1 MKNPAL
7 LASALV
13 GALLSLFLLADR
25 SQSQDAKPGS
35 EPLKVLLVAGG
46 CCHDYEGQHK
56 ALFEGIQ
63 ARANVR
69 VDVWWTDDASVD
81 PPLTIY
87 DKADWAE
94 GYDLVIHD
102 ECAAGNK
109 DLEVMKRI
117 LDVHKTIPA
126 VHLHCAMH
134 SFRNG
139 TDQWFK
145 HLGIQSSRHGPRK
158 PIKIDYVDD
167 QHPITATLEDW
178 TTIDEELYNNVEIYD
193 AHPLAMGYQMVPK
206 DGKEVEETAVVAW
219 TNEKQGARSF
229 STTIGHVTETV
240 ADGRYLDLVTRGLLW
255 AADKLNDETL
265 GKPYTGENTITF
277 VKGKPKEEK
286 TKPSPKK
293 VSLGAPPKE
302 ATLVTVTASSE
313 ETGKSNFTWLAV
325 DGDKNTRWCAGGSSK
340 PQWIQ
345 LAFEKALDVS
355 GATVIWESQGT
366 PYQHKIEGSADGNNW
381 TLLADAT
388 GNEEK
393 GDSKHSFDAKG
404 IRFLKL
410 TCTGT
415 TNPGNWAS
423 VREIALAGP
432 KITQLFPKLDEKQ
445 KAFVAEAEK
454 KAADPHAKEGNITPK
469 IVALSPEKEAEILK
483 DVKVPEGFDVTL
495 FANSAAANYPV
506 YVTAAPNGDLYVSS
520 DGNGSLGRDPH
531 RGRVVRLRDTDGDG
545 KADQVTEFV
554 KDVDSPRGSVWD
566 HDRLILLHPPH
577 ITAYIDKDGD
587 GVAEDSQ
594 RLISNIAFDFSG
606 RPADHTTNDL
616 EMGIDGWIY
625 IAGGDFGFLK
635 ATGTD
640 GRELQHRGGGV
651 IRFRPD
657 GTGLELFAT
666 GTRNILAVP
675 TSPLLD
681 QFARDNTND
690 GGGWDVRFHHFTGLE
705 DHGYPR
711 MYKNFGDEHIQPLAD
726 YGGGSGCGGVYIHEP
741 GFPDEWKNA
750 PFTCDWGTGA
760 LWKHTVQ
767 RAGATFQEITEP
779 QPFIRMTRPTDADVD
794 GNSAVYQASW
804 KGATFKWEGPDV
816 GYLVRVTPAGF
827 QAEPLPDFEKMSD
840 AELVA
845 ALESPSHV
853 RTLAAQ
859 RTLLRREQ
867 NSETDQTML
876 ALAADESTDLGA
888 RVAAL
893 YAIAQRGTE
902 SADADAVLEKLT
914 ALPDNGALAPFVFR
928 AMGDLGIDAITAGK
942 SGPVAAEVFEP
953 ALQSHDSRT
962 IVEGMVAAARQ
973 RAVGTAPAIAAH
985 LGDKDP
991 RIAHTAF
998 RALAQLGASDACF
1011 AVIDDSNAPAGQ
1023 RQGALF
1029 ALMRMHDPKVVDG
1042 LLSRLASEFDAEKR
1056 RGLLSALCRLYHHEG
1071 EWTGDSWGTRPDT
1084 RGPYYQPEPW
1094 AETEKIDAALKQQLA
1109 KASPEDATFLVRE
1122 MSRNRIQSND
1132 ALDRVLTLA
1141 KENPKMIPEAMAQ
1154 LAAAS
1159 EPHPEG
1165 MPILMKA
1172 LGWHNDPDPAH
1183 HRTLADAV
1191 TVASKLNTGDVV
1203 IPSIHAITAM
1213 QRNLGTLQAAVKKA
1227 QEDPDPVKAK
1237 SDAKYARQALTDAQK
1252 QYETARDAFLSA
1264 PWLENQHQL
1273 IEDLATRKFENPETF
1288 WFNAALLNLA
1298 SRKGGSPES
1307 IEMTGKTL
1315 EKGWQNPQQR
1325 VLLIR
1330 AAAETKNRFL
1340 DDRIR
1345 IALNDPIK
1353 EVAQA
1358 AKAAANSL
1366 KIQAPGADKTP
1377 KIATIDPKKA
1387 QEMVVAHQGDVAL
1400 GEAVFARA
1408 TCVACHTVSQDEAQK
1423 GPYLGNIAE
1432 TYQRPELV
1440 LAILDPNASIA
1451 QGFKSVMI
1459 TLKDGTLGMGFVTDE
1474 QGEKV
1479 TIRDIA
1485 SQEHTYQKKD
1495 ISKREELPTSM
1506 MPPGLMA
1513 NFTVHEMASLVD
1525 YLQALAKKKK

>member
-7 LASALV
+7 VVCALV
-13 GALLSLFLLADR
+13 GAILSLFLFAGR
-25 SQSQDAKPGS
+25 SQDGEATKS

-69 VDVWWTDDASVD
+69 VDVWWTDDASVE
-81 PPLTIY
+81 PPLSLY
-87 DKADWAE
+87 EKDDWAK
-94 GYDLVIHD
+94 GYDVIIHD

-109 DLEVMKRI
+109 DLAVMKRI
-117 LDVHKTIPA
+117 LDVHKTVPA

-206 DGKEVEETAVVAW
+206 DGKEVEETAIVAW

-229 STTIGHVTETV
+229 STTIGHMTETV

-255 AADKLNDETL
+255 AADKLNDNYL
-265 GKPYTGENTITF
+265 GKTYTGENTITF
-277 VKGKPKEEK
+277 VKGKPKEAK
-286 TKPSPKK
+286 KAKPAPKK
-293 VSLGAPPKE
+293 VSLGAPPKD

-345 LAFEKALDVS
+345 LAFEKPQDVS
-355 GATVIWESQGT
+355 GATIIWESQGT
-366 PYQHKIEGSADGNNW
+366 PYQHKIEGSADGKNW

-393 GDSKHSFDAKG
+393 GDSKHSLDAKG

-423 VREIALAGP
+423 VREITLAGVA
-432 KITQLFPKLDEKQ
+432 KLFPKLDEKQ
-445 KAFVAEAEK
+445 KAVAQETEK
-454 KAADPHAKEGNITPK
+454 KAADPYTKEGNITPK

-483 DVKVPEGFDVTL
+483 DVTVPEEFDVTL

-531 RGRVVRLRDTDGDG
+531 RGRVVRLRDTNGDG

-577 ITAYIDKDGD
+577 ITAFIDKDGD

-625 IAGGDFGFLK
+625 IAGGDFGFMK

-711 MYKNFGDEHIQPLAD
+711 MYKNFGDEHVQPLAD
-726 YGGGSGCGGVYIHEP
+726 YGGGSGCGGVYLHEP
-741 GFPDEWKNA
+741 GFPQEWNHA
-750 PFTCDWGTGA
+750 PLTCDWGTGA

-767 RAGATFQEITEP
+767 RAGASFQEITEP
-779 QPFIRMTRPTDADVD
+779 QPLMKMTRPTDADVD
-794 GNSAVYQASW
+794 GMSALYQASW
-804 KGATFKWEGPDV
+804 KGATFRWEGPDV
-816 GYLVRVTPAGF
+816 GYVVRVTPKGY
-827 QAEPLPDFEKMSD
+827 QPEPLPDFDAMSD

-853 RTLAAQ
+853 RTMAVQ
-859 RTLLRREQ
+859 RTMLRREA
-867 NSETDQTML
+867 NESMTTALLKL
-876 ALAADESTDLGA
+876 AENADKPLEA

-893 YAIAQRGTE
+893 YALTQRGTTSE
-902 SADADAVLEKLT
+902 TGDAVLKQISKFNKDPELQPY
-914 ALPDNGALAPFVFR
+914 AMR
-928 AMGDLGIDAITAGK
+928 AMGDLAIENFPTGLLNHGMA
-942 SGPVAAEVFEP
+942 SEIALETPRSRAES
-953 ALQSHDSRT
+953 A
-962 IVEGMVAAARQ
+962 IAAARLNAQ
-973 RAVGTAPAIAAH
+973 GAGQYLGQL
-985 LGDKDP
+985 LGDEDP
-991 RIAHTAF
+991 RVRHVAF
-998 RALAQLGASDACF
+998 QALARLGEYEICLDLL
-1011 AVIDDSNAPAGQ
+1011 DQ
-1023 RQGALF
+1023 EEQGKYAAF
-1029 ALMRMHDPKVVDG
+1029 ALMRMHEPEVVDA
-1042 LLSRLASEFDAEKR
+1042 LLSRLASEENTVAR
-1056 RGLLSALCRLYHHEG
+1056 RHLLMVLCRLYHHEG

-1094 AETEKIDAALKQQLA
+1094 AETKKIDAALKAELA
-1109 KASPEDATFLVRE
+1109 KATPEEATFLVRE

-1132 ALDRVLTLA
+1132 ALNRVLTLA
-1141 KENPKMIPEAMAQ
+1141 KENPKMIPEAAKQ
-1154 LAAAS
+1154 LAAA
-1159 EPHPEG
+1159 ETIPAEG
-1165 MPILMKA
+1165 LPILLDA
-1172 LGWHNDPDPAH
+1172 LARDDSDHATVAN
-1183 HRTLADAV
+1183 AV
-1191 TVASKLNTGDVV
+1191 TALSKTDSPEVVPASLSALVRMKD
-1203 IPSIHAITAM
+1203 
-1213 QRNLGTLQAAVKKA
+1213 NLGDFQAAVKEA
-1227 QEDPDPVKAK
+1227 QAQDDPVKAK
-1237 SDAKYARQALTDAQK
+1237 SDAKYARQAVTDATSEL
-1252 QYETARDAFLSA
+1252 ETARTAFLDSA
-1264 PWLENQHQL
+1264 KLENHHL
-1273 IEDLATRKFENPETF
+1273 EVEKRAAEDAASPETY
-1288 WFNAALLNLA
+1288 WANVALLSLA
-1298 SRKGGSPES
+1298 SRKAGSPES
-1307 IEMTGKTL
+1307 REMSGQTL
-1315 EKGWQNPQQR
+1315 ERLWKQPAHR
-1325 VLLIR
+1325 ALLIR
-1330 AAAETKNRFL
+1330 AAAETKNRSL

-1345 IALNDPIK
+1345 IAMNDPIK
-1353 EVAQA
+1353 EVADAAKSA
-1358 AKAAANSL
+1358 AKAL
-1366 KIQAPGADKTP
+1366 KIQAAGADKTP
-1377 KIATIDPKKA
+1377 KIATLDPKKA
-1387 QEMVVAHQGDVAL
+1387 QEMVIAHKGDIAL

-1432 TYQRPELV
+1432 TYKRPELAV
-1440 LAILDPNASIA
+1440 AILDPNASIA
-1451 QGFKSVMI
+1451 QGFKSNMI
-1459 TLKDGTLGMGFVTDE
+1459 TLKDGTIGMGFVTDE

-1485 SQEHTYQKKD
+1485 SQEHTYLKTD
-1495 ISKREELPTSM
+1495 IAKREELPTSM
-1506 MPPGLMA
+1506 MPPGLMG
-1513 NFTVHEMASLVD
+1513 NFTVHEMASLLD
-1525 YLQALAKKKK
+1525 YLEALAKKK